1 MTFLIRQCY
10 RCSGKGF
17 RYVKDWFDPTDV
29 VPETCD
35 LCNGTGKLPPE
46 TTEGD
51 GRLSRLAAAGM
62 CLRCE
67 TFLDG
72 NLTCPVCKL
81 VYGDR
86 HET

>member
-51 GRLSRLAAAGM
+51 GIAFLTSASFISTLAW
-62 CLRCE
+62 
-67 TFLDG
+67 F
-72 NLTCPVCKL
+72 NFS
-81 VYGDR
+81 
-86 HET
+86 